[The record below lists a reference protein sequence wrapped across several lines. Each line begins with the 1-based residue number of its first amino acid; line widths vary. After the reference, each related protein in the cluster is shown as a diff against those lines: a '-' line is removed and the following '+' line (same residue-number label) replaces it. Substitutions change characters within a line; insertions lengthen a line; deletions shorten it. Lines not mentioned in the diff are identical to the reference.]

1 MLKPLDSWAEM
12 CCLHTFRLRGRPTA
26 SLGAGCLGP
35 SRDSVN
41 AGAAAGGSRSPG
53 EQRLSDRLGERE
65 GAAGQ
70 FQQR

>member
-1 MLKPLDSWAEM
+1 MLKPLNSWAEL
-12 CCLHTFRLRGRPTA
+12 CGLHTFRLRGRPTV

-35 SRDSVN
+35 SRDGVN
-41 AGAAAGGSRSPG
+41 AGAAAWGSRSPG
-53 EQRLSDRLGERE
+53 EQRLSDCLGGRE